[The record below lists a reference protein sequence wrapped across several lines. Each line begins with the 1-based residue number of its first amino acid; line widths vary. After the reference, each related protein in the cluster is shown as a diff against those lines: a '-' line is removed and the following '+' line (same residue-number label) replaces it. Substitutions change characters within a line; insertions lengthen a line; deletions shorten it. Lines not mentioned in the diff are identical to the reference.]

1 MVRKGNLAK
10 FESSKISETEEA
22 TLTKIGVLACD
33 INPYL
38 HEFFEPI
45 LIDSIFC
52 YHGQKGK
59 FAPPPPLY
67 MYMYNGQVYLFLYL
81 LI

>member
-22 TLTKIGVLACD
+22 MLTKIGEHACD

-45 LIDSIFC
+45 LIDSIFSLPWTIA
-52 YHGQKGK
+52 HGQKGK
-59 FAPPPPLY
+59 F
-67 MYMYNGQVYLFLYL
+67 GQ
-81 LI
+81 I